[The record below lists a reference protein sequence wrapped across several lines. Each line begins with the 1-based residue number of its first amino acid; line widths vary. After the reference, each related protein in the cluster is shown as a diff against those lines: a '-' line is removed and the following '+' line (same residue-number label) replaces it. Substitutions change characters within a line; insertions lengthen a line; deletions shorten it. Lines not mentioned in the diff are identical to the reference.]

1 MNIDLSRFI
10 GISGCSSTQK
20 KWNYHTL
27 PLSPSRFG
35 RTVFGRTAQ
44 RPMLQS
50 RSKANGQL
58 LVLGHQ
64 TWTWDVFFSCFLS
77 QIMGKN
83 K

>member
-1 MNIDLSRFI
+1 MFI
-10 GISGCSSTQK
+10 HQK
-20 KWNYHTL
+20 KLELSYPTT
-27 PLSPSRFG
+27 SPSRFG

-77 QIMGKN
+77 QIIGKN